1 MVEHHFLEEYSHSP
15 SPESF
20 LAAAS
25 QRTKNIRLG
34 HGIFQLT
41 TNHPARVAERVAVL
55 DLLSNGRCEFGMGES
70 ASITEL
76 TPFGRDMETK
86 KEVFEEAVRA
96 IFPMFK
102 EGGSE
107 HHGKYF
113 DIPLR
118 NVVPKPVQ
126 KPHPPLWMACSQLPT
141 IERAGQ
147 HGFGALGFQ
156 FVSADAAHA
165 WVHAYYNA
173 ITKRLKKLAD
183 YEINPNMALVSFFMC
198 AKTDEEARA
207 RADGATFF
215 QFALR
220 FYGASQNRQRPA
232 PGTVNM
238 WDEYN
243 KWKRENPE
251 AQEAALRGGLIG
263 SPETIR
269 RKLRRFRSS
278 HIDQV
283 ILLNQA
289 GKNSHEHICDSLEL
303 FAREVMPEFR
313 DDPEH
318 DAWKAGVMSGAIEL
332 EEIDTEAFKDR
343 YGKLAVTVVP
353 RSQAWR
359 RGSGRFPMQLDRRAR
374 RRRRP
379 RSQRHVGKL
388 AQLVATSA
396 ADRLNRHAL
405 QNRRDVA
412 RQIGR
417 IASAGKSPSAIARS
431 KRWRRSSSLLARR
444 AINSCLIDSAAS
456 PQLSAP

>member
-1 MVEHHFLEEYSHSP
+1 MKFGIFYELQLPRPWQEGGELKLYQDALTQLETADRCGYDHAWVVEHHFLEEYSHSP

-25 QRTKNIRLG
+25 QRTRNIRLG

-41 TNHPARVAERVAVL
+41 TNHPARVAERIAVL

-96 IFPMFK
+96 IFPMFR

-243 KWKRENPE
+243 RWKRENPQ

-269 RKLRRFRSS
+269 KKLRRFRTFA
-278 HIDQV
+278 HRPGDPAQPGRQEQPRAYLRV
-283 ILLNQA
+283 A
-289 GKNSHEHICDSLEL
+289 GTVRHRSDAGIPQRSR
-303 FAREVMPEFR
+303 ARCVEGRR
-313 DDPEH
+313 DERGDP
-318 DAWKAGVMSGAIEL
+318 ARG
-332 EEIDTEAFKDR
+332 DR
-343 YGKLAVTVVP
+343 YRGIQ
-353 RSQAWR
+353 RSLRQTGDRALQSRRSRR
-359 RGSGRFPMQLDRRAR
+359 RGSLGSPATSEYPRAQDQNR
-374 RRRRP
+374 KRRP
-379 RSQRHVGKL
+379 TVG
-388 AQLVATSA
+388 S
-396 ADRLNRHAL
+396 RLLRT
-405 QNRRDVA
+405 R
-412 RQIGR
+412 
-417 IASAGKSPSAIARS
+417 
-431 KRWRRSSSLLARR
+431 
-444 AINSCLIDSAAS
+444 
-456 PQLSAP
+456 